1 MRLTSA
7 PSPLLSAAV
16 LSAGLR
22 GLHTEHCLLGQ
33 GDSTLATWS
42 LRKWSRNQRG
52 WRREEQCQT
61 PRSSSH
67 TDCHCPPGTC
77 VWLCGRAFLWCG
89 RALLWCGT
97 RNKHG
102 SAQRSYAGSDL
113 SWSCRDKHTGLKW
126 MGCDCI
132 ASLVHIPRALKG
144 IFFLVETC
152 VQSPVSHQSENL

>member
-1 MRLTSA
+1 MLCFLCLVFVVFLVFFFHHRGKQAVFALMRLTSA

-67 TDCHCPPGTC
+67 TDCHCPLGTC
-77 VWLCGRAFLWCG
+77 VWLCGRAFLWLAEPCFG
-89 RALLWCGT
+89 VAPGTNMALPRGAML
-97 RNKHG
+97 
-102 SAQRSYAGSDL
+102 
-113 SWSCRDKHTGLKW
+113 GL
-126 MGCDCI
+126 I
-132 ASLVHIPRALKG
+132 
-144 IFFLVETC
+144 
-152 VQSPVSHQSENL
+152 